1 MKLYLSSYHL
11 GNHPQ
16 EMVKLFG
23 NNKNVAVIMN
33 AMDFVAD
40 EERKMSTNQEM
51 TDLQNLGLNPTELD
65 LRNYFG
71 KSTLLEKELDKYG
84 GVWVRGGNVFI
95 LRKAMSYSG
104 FDKYL
109 LQKTNDKDF
118 VYAGFSAGIC
128 VLAPT
133 LKGLELVD
141 RAETLLDKYDAEI
154 IWDGINLIP
163 YTLVPHYQ
171 SNHPESV
178 LIDEVVKYLEVNKMP
193 YKTLTDGETIITE
206 I

>member
-1 MKLYLSSYHL
+1 MKLFLSSYHL

-16 EMVKLFG
+16 ELVRLFG

-33 AMDFVAD
+33 AMDFVASD
-40 EERKMSTNQEM
+40 DRKISTNLEM
-51 TDLQNLGLNPTELD
+51 SDLQNLGLKPKEID
-65 LRNYFG
+65 LRDYFG
-71 KSTLLEKELDKYG
+71 KSTQLSKKLDKYG

-104 FDKYL
+104 LDKYL
-109 LQKTNDKDF
+109 INKTNDKDF

-128 VLAPT
+128 VLSPT

-141 RAETLLDKYDAEI
+141 QAETLVDKYEAKI
-154 IWDGINLIP
+154 IWEGINLLP
-163 YTLVPHYQ
+163 YTLVPHYR
-171 SNHPESV
+171 SNHPESA
-178 LIDEVVKYLEVNKMP
+178 LIDNVVKYLEVNKMP
-193 YKTLTDGETIITE
+193 YKTLSDGEVIVTE